1 MRCWANY
8 NDHDK
13 AFDSFAEL
21 NVIEQFGIAAPRAP
35 IKNEPCLPFSSDIA
49 WEKPK

>member
-8 NDHDK
+8 NDHDE

-21 NVIEQFGIAAPRAP
+21 NPIEQFGIAALHALR
-35 IKNEPCLPFSSDIA
+35 
-49 WEKPK
+49 